1 MRNMSTKSF
10 TRSTDDET
18 NAFAMKPFAST
29 LVAGPVWTSFEHFRK
44 GGTAV
49 LESIPEHGVATLRS
63 KAGVFRILRDAD
75 FQSLVGIASDV
86 YRLQAGLRFVVKA
99 AKVALKHPD
108 KEHVE
113 LLIHSASMI
122 TEAPEFP
129 QRAGHESFRFTPD
142 EPSEEASEDFDL
154 NTADIPRP
162 KW

>member
-1 MRNMSTKSF
+1 MSTKSF
-10 TRSTDDET
+10 TLSTNEEA
-18 NAFAMKPFAST
+18 NAFASQAFPST
-29 LVAGPVWTSFEHFRK
+29 LIAGPVWTSFEHFRK
-44 GGTAV
+44 GGSAV

-75 FQSLVGIASDV
+75 FQTLVGLASDV
-86 YRLQAGLRFVVKA
+86 SRLQTGLRFVVKA
-99 AKVALKHPD
+99 ARVALKHPD

-122 TEAPEFP
+122 TEAPELP
-129 QRAGHESFRFTPD
+129 QRADHESFQFTPD